1 MTEKEFKEM
10 CLKLDTITEL
20 LVLLC
25 MKDRLTEAD
34 LDTTLEFID
43 ASIDM
48 QHGYVSP
55 EKTEETQYTQDE
67 HGIIHDKK
75 TGRII
80 DIRH

>member
-1 MTEKEFKEM
+1 MTEKEFIEFS
-10 CLKLDTITEL
+10 LKLDTITEL

-25 MKDRLTEAD
+25 IKDSLTEAE
-34 LDTTLEFID
+34 LHDTLSFID
-43 ASIDM
+43 AAIDK

-55 EKTEETQYTQDE
+55 KKTEETEYTQDE
-67 HGIIHDKK
+67 HGIIRDKK

>member
-1 MTEKEFKEM
+1 MTEKEFIEFS
-10 CLKLDTITEL
+10 LKLDTITEL

-25 MKDRLTEAD
+25 IKDSLTEAE
-34 LDTTLEFID
+34 LHDTLAFID
-43 ASIDM
+43 AAIDK

-55 EKTEETQYTQDE
+55 EEPEYTQE
-67 HGIIHDKK
+67 NGIIRDKK

>member
-1 MTEKEFKEM
+1 MTEKEFNEM

-55 EKTEETQYTQDE
+55 EKTEYTE
-67 HGIIHDKK
+67 ENGIIRDKK